1 MAKQNILKLI
11 ENLKKQGNEFTF
23 RSYTDRKDSEQW
35 GGNPNANWIAWV
47 TRIKNLLDK
56 AVSKNSAPH
65 VYFSTA
71 SKIPLKGYAID
82 NFLDAKNNYL
92 KSLSLFE
99 DLLIEGDYFDE
110 LIDKSIIKKT
120 DRVQQESES
129 TTKSSQFNKVFIV
142 HGHDHNLKAELEVFL
157 LKLNLQPIVL
167 HREVDQGQTIIEKF
181 ESNSDV
187 AYVFILLTPDEV
199 AYTVDQHEKD
209 DNVRDKEYR
218 ARPNVIFEFGY
229 FTGKLG
235 RKKVCAL
242 HKGNVTLPSDLSGV
256 VYKKVNDSIED
267 IGFALIK
274 ELKSAGLK
282 ITI

>member
-1 MAKQNILKLI
+1 MAEQNILKLI
-11 ENLKKQGNEFTF
+11 ENLKKQGDEFTF
-23 RSYTDRKDSEQW
+23 KSYTDRKDSEQW
-35 GGNPNANWIAWV
+35 GGDPNAKWTSW
-47 TRIKNLLDK
+47 TSRIKSLLDK
-56 AVSKNSAPH
+56 AVSENSAPH
-65 VYFSTA
+65 IYFSTA
-71 SKIPLKGYAID
+71 SKIPLKGYSID
-82 NFLDAKNNYL
+82 NFLDAKNHYL

-99 DLLIEGDYFDE
+99 ELLVEGDYFDE
-110 LIDKSIIKKT
+110 LTDKSIINKS
-120 DRVQQESES
+120 DNVRQELES
-129 TTKSSQFNKVFIV
+129 TSKRGSSNKVFIV

-199 AYTVDQHEKD
+199 AYTVDQNEKD
-209 DNVRDKEYR
+209 DIGRDKEYR